1 MPGQYAEHR
10 DLSLPTYWHS
20 LKGGGHSGGSSRSCH
35 CGVEE
40 AVPAGETV
48 TPLIGRD
55 ADLAALE
62 SALDS
67 AKNGGG
73 EVFLVAGDAGAGKTR
88 LAREFIRRAEANGT
102 VALWGG
108 CSELDFSLPYLPFN
122 EAIGAYVATADVAC
136 LRERLGS
143 LADAVSAIVPGLS
156 SGAPQRFDLTNGGA
170 RLQLFE
176 AVIAVLRAVA
186 HTAPSGVI
194 LVVDDVQ
201 WADASTRELLD
212 FVARRARQLP
222 LLLVMTY
229 RSDEVSPSHSLRVI
243 LDGWRRAGLAST
255 LPVRPLTAPE
265 VRRLICARLGVDRVS
280 HGFVDMLFARSGG
293 VPLVVEQLL
302 EHAINSGQMFERDGV
317 WQYSAL
323 SKLDMPDSLAAGIL
337 RRLDRLESAHVRVV
351 TAAAVLGR
359 VFDPRLLPE
368 LTELPAN
375 TVSAAL
381 HASVNAQLLDTD
393 TADPSRLCFRHPL
406 IHEAVYKAIAVWDV
420 TDLHARA
427 ADVLSRVL
435 PPAPVID
442 RARHLLAA
450 GRTSD
455 AAPLCADAAEMAA
468 RSGAFAE
475 AAALYEHALAG
486 ISDPGERGELL
497 CEQGRMLSA
506 SGRPVTAVVPLKE
519 GVELLQ
525 RVAHPSTPK
534 VMLALGASHWFAGDH
549 RASFEAF
556 DAARVLLEKMPP
568 SSDLASAYARVAM
581 WHNSI
586 LDCKVGLEY
595 ADRALAMAEELDAEL
610 ARAPALTYR
619 GVALCELGQR
629 DEGLALIDRGVAEA
643 VRLVLPEERATGLAL
658 SAEQRAFA
666 MRARELPQICEE
678 LRAVHTGPATE
689 VYASLIEAIAV
700 RFLGDAGE
708 TEMAARALVA
718 GGEALGCGLL
728 AFLGRE
734 ILAGAWLE
742 QGRLDDAAALMEDL
756 GSREGMW
763 QRSFGP
769 NRVALAMARG
779 DAELAANEAR
789 NLLDR
794 LPAVVSDP
802 FVASIAVPALLAA
815 QDEDE
820 AEHWVAAA
828 LGPDRH
834 PMAVGAAADLAAF
847 RGDLQTAVALYTEA
861 LDGAWGAGYRQLASQ
876 YRARLDAIVDGRSA
890 GEPSEVRNSAGA
902 LLSPRELEIL
912 GLLARGKTDQQIADT
927 VFITIRTVRSYLDR
941 IRSKTGCR
949 RRSEL
954 TLLAVELGLLEG

>member
-1 MPGQYAEHR
+1 MG
-10 DLSLPTYWHS
+10 
-20 LKGGGHSGGSSRSCH
+20 
-35 CGVEE
+35 E
-40 AVPAGETV
+40 AV

-62 SALDS
+62 NAFEA
-67 AKNGGG
+67 AKHGAGD
-73 EVFLVAGDAGAGKTR
+73 VLLVAGDAGTGKTR
-88 LAREFIRRAEANGT
+88 LAREFIRRAEADGT
-102 VALWGG
+102 VVLWGG

-122 EAIGAYVATADVAC
+122 EALGAYVATADVAC
-136 LRERLGS
+136 LRERLGG

-156 SGAPQRFDLTNGGA
+156 SGAPQRYDLTNGGA

-176 AVIAVLRAVA
+176 AVFAVLRAVA
-186 HTAPSGVI
+186 LTARAGAI

-222 LLLVMTY
+222 LLLLMTY
-229 RSDEVSPSHSLRVI
+229 RSDEVSSVHSLRVI
-243 LDGWRRAGLAST
+243 LDGWRRAGLVST
-255 LPVRPLTAPE
+255 LALRPLTPPE
-265 VRRLICARLGVDRVS
+265 VRRLICVRLGVDRVS
-280 HGFVDMLFARSGG
+280 HGFVDMLVARSGG

-317 WQYSAL
+317 WQFSAL
-323 SKLDMPDSLAAGIL
+323 STLDMPDSLAAGIL
-337 RRLDRLESAHVRVV
+337 RRLSRLDSAHVQVV

-359 VFDPRLLPE
+359 VFDPRVLPE
-368 LTELPAN
+368 LTGQPAQ

-381 HASVNAQLLDTD
+381 HAAVNAQLLDTD
-393 TADPSRLCFRHPL
+393 TSDRRRLCFHHPL
-406 IHEAVYKAIAVWDV
+406 IHEAVYKAIAVWEA

-427 ADVLSRVL
+427 ADVLSRTV

-450 GRTSD
+450 GSTSD
-455 AAPLCADAAEMAA
+455 AAPLCADAAQMAA

-486 ISDPGERGELL
+486 VDDPVERGELL
-497 CEQGRMLSA
+497 YELGRMLSA

-519 GVELLQ
+519 SVRLLQ
-525 RVAHPSTPK
+525 RAEHPSTPK
-534 VMLALGASHWFAGDH
+534 VMLALGASHWFAGAH

-556 DAARVLLEKMPP
+556 DAARVLLEGMPP

-586 LDCKVGLEY
+586 LDCKVGLDY
-595 ADRALAMAEELDAEL
+595 ADRALELAEELDAEL

-708 TEMAARALVA
+708 TEVAALALVA

-734 ILAGAWLE
+734 ILASAWLE

-756 GSREGMW
+756 GNREGMW

-769 NRVALAMARG
+769 YRVALAMARG
-779 DAELAANEAR
+779 DAEQAANEAR
-789 NLLDR
+789 NLLAR

-802 FVASIAVPALLAA
+802 FAASIVVPALLAA
-815 QDEDE
+815 NAEEE
-820 AEHWVAAA
+820 ADQWVMAA
-828 LGPDRH
+828 LRPDRH
-834 PMAVGAAADLAAF
+834 PMAVGAAADLAAY
-847 RGDLQTAVALYTEA
+847 RGDLATALVLYTEA
-861 LDGAWGAGYRQLASQ
+861 LDGASTAGYRQLASQ
-876 YRARLDAIVDGRSA
+876 YRTRLDAVAHPPAATANTVGDRRG
-890 GEPSEVRNSAGA
+890 N
-902 LLSPRELEIL
+902 LSPRELEIL
-912 GLLARGKTDQQIADT
+912 GQLARGQTDQQIADT
-927 VFITIRTVRSYLDR
+927 LFLTIRTVRSYLDR

>member
-1 MPGQYAEHR
+1 MPGRSTEHQ
-10 DLSLPTYWHS
+10 DLSLPSYWHC
-20 LKGGGHSGGSSRSCH
+20 LQSGASARSCN
-35 CGVEE
+35 CGRTEV
-40 AVPAGETV
+40 AVAGEST

-55 ADLAALE
+55 ADLATLEKALE
-62 SALDS
+62 SA
-67 AKNGGG
+67 KNGVG

-88 LAREFIRRAEANGT
+88 LAREFARGAEANGT
-102 VALWGG
+102 VSLWGG

-122 EAIGAYVATADVAC
+122 EAIGAHVATADVVC

-156 SGAPQRFDLTNGGA
+156 SGTPQRYDLTSGGA

-176 AVIAVLRAVA
+176 SVIAVLRAVA
-186 HTAPSGVI
+186 YTARSGVI

-229 RSDEVSPSHSLRVI
+229 RSDEVSSAHSLRVI
-243 LDGWRRAGLAST
+243 LDGWRRARVAST
-255 LPVRPLTAPE
+255 LTLRPLTAPE
-265 VRRLICARLGVDRVS
+265 VRLLICARLGVDRVS
-280 HGFVDMLFARSGG
+280 HGFVDMLVARSGG

-302 EHAINSGQMFERDGV
+302 EHAITSGQMSERDGV

-323 SKLDMPDSLAAGIL
+323 SQLDMPDSLAAGIL
-337 RRLDRLESAHVRVV
+337 RRLDRLGSAHARVV

-359 VFDPRLLPE
+359 VFDPQVLPE
-368 LTELPAN
+368 FTELPAG

-381 HASVNAQLLDTD
+381 HAAVNAQLLDTD
-393 TADPSRLCFRHPL
+393 TADRNRLCFRHPL
-406 IHEAVYKAIAVWDV
+406 IHEAVYKAIAVWEV
-420 TDLHARA
+420 AELHARA
-427 ADVLSRVL
+427 ADVLSRVV

-475 AAALYEHALAG
+475 AATLYEHALAG
-486 ISDPGERGELL
+486 VTDPVERGKLL

-525 RVAHPSTPK
+525 RAEHPSTPK
-534 VMLALGASHWFAGDH
+534 IMLALGASYWFAGNH

-556 DAARVLLEKMPP
+556 DAARVILEDMPP
-568 SSDLASAYARVAM
+568 SADLASAYARVAM

-595 ADRALAMAEELDAEL
+595 ADLALAMAEKLDSDL

-629 DEGLALIDRGVAEA
+629 NEGLALIDRGVAEA

-666 MRARELPQICEE
+666 MRARELPGICEE

-708 TEMAARALVA
+708 TEVAARALVD

-734 ILAGAWLE
+734 ILASAWLE

-769 NRVALAMARG
+769 YRVALAMARG
-779 DAELAANEAR
+779 DAELAANEVR
-789 NLLDR
+789 KLLAL

-802 FVASIAVPALLAA
+802 FVASIVVPALLAA
-815 QDEDE
+815 NEQEE
-820 AEHWVAAA
+820 ADHFVTAAF
-828 LGPDRH
+828 GPDRH
-834 PMAVGAAADLAAF
+834 PMAVGAAADLAAY
-847 RGDLQTAVALYTEA
+847 RGNVEAAVALYTEA
-861 LDGAWGAGYRQLASQ
+861 LDGAWTAGYRQLASQ
-876 YRARLDAIVDGRSA
+876 YRARLDAIAAGPSVASA
-890 GEPSEVRNSAGA
+890 SGVRGQGGT
-902 LLSPRELEIL
+902 LSPRELEIL

-927 VFITIRTVRSYLDR
+927 VFVTIRTVRSYLDR
-941 IRSKTGCR
+941 IRGKTGCR

-954 TLLAVELGLLEG
+954 TLLAVELGLLEA